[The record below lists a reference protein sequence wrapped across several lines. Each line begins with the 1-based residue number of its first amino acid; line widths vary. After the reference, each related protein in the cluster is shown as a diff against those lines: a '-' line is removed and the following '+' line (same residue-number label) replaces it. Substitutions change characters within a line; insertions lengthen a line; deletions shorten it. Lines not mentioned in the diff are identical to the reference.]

1 MNVLRLNLCQDLP
14 IPLEVAFDC
23 APGEILALVGPSGSG
38 KTTILRAIAGTYKPE
53 QGFINVGET
62 VWFDAGADVF
72 IPSHDR
78 SVGMVFQ
85 NYALFPHMN
94 ALENVAAALGH
105 LPRNQRKLR
114 AHELLDRVNLS
125 GLEKRRPG
133 SLSGGQQQRIAL
145 ARALARDPAVLL
157 LDEPFSAVDR
167 ATRQRLYR
175 EIAELHS
182 SLSMPV
188 VLVTHDLDE
197 AMMLADR
204 VAIVHR
210 GRLLQIGVSSE
221 VALKP
226 ASAKVARLLD
236 LRNIYQARVVEHE
249 LEHEVTC
256 LDWHGLRIEA
266 GLNLKLSRGV
276 DISWVVPDGYVLLHR
291 RDRPSKGEHENP
303 VPGTIGSLVV
313 IGQMAQLTLIP
324 HHEPSLPIH
333 FSIPLHVA
341 SRNGIEVGVEAAVSL
356 LAEGIHIMSLQVD
369 NEG

>member
-1 MNVLRLNLCQDLP
+1 MNGLRLNLHQDLP
-14 IPLEVAFDC
+14 IPLEVAFEC

-53 QGFINVGET
+53 QGFINVGGM
-62 VWFDAGADVF
+62 VWFDASADVF

-105 LPRNQRKLR
+105 LPRGERKLR
-114 AHELLDRVNLS
+114 AHELLERVNLS

-133 SLSGGQQQRIAL
+133 SLSGGQQQRIAV

-157 LDEPFSAVDR
+157 LDEPFSAVDK

-175 EIAELHS
+175 EIAELHN

-204 VAIVHR
+204 IAIVHR
-210 GRLLQIGVSSE
+210 GSLLQIGTPGDV
-221 VALKP
+221 VLRP
-226 ASAKVARLLD
+226 ASAEVARLLD
-236 LRNIYQARVVEHE
+236 LRNIFKATVIEHDAQQKI
-249 LEHEVTC
+249 TY
-256 LDWHGLRIEA
+256 LDWHGLKLEA
-266 GLNLKLSRGV
+266 GFDLNSPGGDDV
-276 DISWVVPDGYVLLHR
+276 SWVVPDGYVVLHR

-313 IGQMAQLTLIP
+313 IGQIVQLTLIP

-333 FSIPLHVA
+333 LSIPLHVA

-356 LAEGIHIMSLQVD
+356 LAEGIHIMSLQID
-369 NEG
+369 SED

>member
-1 MNVLRLNLCQDLP
+1 MNSLRLNLSQDSP

-23 APGEILALVGPSGSG
+23 APGEMLALVGPSGSG
-38 KTTILRAIAGTYKPE
+38 KTTILRAIAGNYKPK
-53 QGFINVGET
+53 QGFISVSGT
-62 VWFDAGADVF
+62 VWFDAGANMF

-85 NYALFPHMN
+85 SYALFPHMN

-105 LPRNQRKLR
+105 LPRGERKLR
-114 AHELLDRVNLS
+114 AQELLDRVNLN
-125 GLEKRRPG
+125 GLEKRRPS
-133 SLSGGQQQRIAL
+133 SLSGGQQQRIAV

-157 LDEPFSAVDR
+157 LDEPFAAVDR

-175 EIAELHS
+175 EIADLHS
-182 SLSMPV
+182 TLSMPI

-204 VAIVHR
+204 VAIIHR
-210 GRLLQIGVSSE
+210 GSLLQIGIPSDV
-221 VALKP
+221 VLKP
-226 ASAKVARLLD
+226 ASAEVAHLLD
-236 LRNIYQARVVEHE
+236 LRNIFKARVIEHE
-249 LEHEVTC
+249 LEHEVSY
-256 LDWHGLRIEA
+256 LDWHGLRIETS
-266 GLNLKLSRGV
+266 LNLRPPCGV
-276 DISWVVPDGYVLLHR
+276 DVSWVVPDGYVLLHR
-291 RDRPSKGEHENP
+291 RDRPSRGEHENP

-313 IGQMAQLTLIP
+313 IGQIAQLTLIP

-341 SRNGIEVGVEAAVSL
+341 SRNGIDVGVEAAVSL

-369 NEG
+369 NED